1 MNADEL
7 RDLTLDELEQELRDM
22 QQELMHEQGVAAMG
36 GQPPDPGRIKT
47 LRKTVARIKTIIGE
61 KRSDTGERGTA

>member
-7 RDLTLDELEQELRDM
+7 RDMSVEELKETLRKQ

-36 GQPPDPGRIKT
+36 GQPPDPGQIQT
-47 LRKTVARIKTIIGE
+47 LRKTVARIKTILNE
-61 KRSDTGERGTA
+61 KTDEQRGTS

>member
-7 RDLTLDELEQELRDM
+7 REMSIGDLEEELREM
-22 QQELMHEQGVAAMG
+22 QQELMHERGVSAMG

-47 LRKTVARIKTIIGE
+47 LRKTVARIKTIMTE
-61 KRSDTGERGTA
+61 KRSEGEQRGTS

>member
-7 RDLTLDELEQELRDM
+7 RDLSETELEEELRDM
-22 QQELMHEQGVAAMG
+22 QQELMHERGVAAMG

-47 LRKTVARIKTIIGE
+47 LRKTVARIKTILNE
-61 KRSDTGERGTA
+61 KRTEQRGTS